1 MAVGRMVET
10 VMQVTGDIVQSISTF
25 NDTLSEL
32 NKVAHRVN
40 ALLDEIEGPVAEIV
54 PLVQASVKQA
64 KSTLKKVDG
73 VIDQVG
79 TLPADISQA
88 VATLGDL
95 AGRLGPLAQFA
106 EVAGGMFGMKPA
118 SNLFWLCWR
127 DLLLSNKRKFN
138 NSSRKFAATYI
149 DGDGVSYFVRR
160 IYERQSD
167 SVFKNGREVTTRD
180 DTDDFAV

>member
-1 MAVGRMVET
+1 MATKKTATKKTATKTAPKTAPKTEPAAETSSQSASSSSTAGINDLLGLIGGANPLMAVGRMVET

-25 NDTLSEL
+25 NDTLREL

-79 TLPADISQA
+79 TLPADITQA

-106 EVAGGMFGMKPA
+106 EVAGGMFGMKAA
-118 SNLFWLCWR
+118 SN
-127 DLLLSNKRKFN
+127 
-138 NSSRKFAATYI
+138 
-149 DGDGVSYFVRR
+149 
-160 IYERQSD
+160 
-167 SVFKNGREVTTRD
+167 
-180 DTDDFAV
+180 